1 VTLIVNKFNYTPIS
15 RKEVNGKRLY
25 ATPDGNAVAS
35 VTTILDATKDKSHL
49 IAWRKRVG
57 QKRAQ
62 EITTEAA
69 GVGTRMHTY
78 LEKYIETGD
87 WPQPGSNPFAIKAHK
102 MACEIREHA
111 LKDVDEIWGSE
122 VNLYMPNMYAGT
134 TDLVGTYKGNPAIMD
149 FKQSNKVKKPEW
161 VVDYYLQMVA
171 YAEAHNEIYG
181 TNIQEGHVF
190 MCTRGD
196 DSMELGGELYL
207 QFDIW
212 PDEYAEWRTE
222 WYDRVYTYY
231 EQYA

>member
-1 VTLIVNKFNYTPIS
+1 
-15 RKEVNGKRLY
+15 
-25 ATPDGNAVAS
+25 
-35 VTTILDATKDKSHL
+35 
-49 IAWRKRVG
+49 
-57 QKRAQ
+57 
-62 EITTEAA
+62 
-69 GVGTRMHTY
+69 
-78 LEKYIETGD
+78 
-87 WPQPGSNPFAIKAHK
+87 
-102 MACEIREHA
+102 
-111 LKDVDEIWGSE
+111 
-122 VNLYMPNMYAGT
+122 MPNMYAGT

-212 PDEYAEWRTE
+212 PDEYQEWRTE
-222 WYDRVYTYY
+222 WYNRVYTYY